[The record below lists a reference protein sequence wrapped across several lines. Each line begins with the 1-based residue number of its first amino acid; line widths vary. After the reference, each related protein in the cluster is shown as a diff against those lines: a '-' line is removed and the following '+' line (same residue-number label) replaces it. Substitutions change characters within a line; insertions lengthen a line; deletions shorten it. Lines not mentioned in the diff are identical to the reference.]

1 MKKVS
6 LNFHFIDFKAAFD
19 TVWRK
24 ALWKMLKS
32 IGVCSKIVNIVEY
45 MYNQTE
51 CSILIDGQL
60 KDWFHVEVGVRQG
73 CILSPT
79 LFNIFLEFVMDELSC
94 LQSSLKLNPTL
105 STDIRY
111 ADDTSLIAFTFEKLQ
126 ISTTELHKACK
137 KWGLKVNQTKCK
149 VLTSETRNITIDGN
163 SVENVDNF
171 VFLGSVV
178 PDTADDVKRRI
189 ALASSAF
196 GRLKEKIWRNRSIPL
211 KIKTRLYYALIVP
224 IAIYACE
231 TWTLRKAES
240 QSLLV
245 FENNCLRSMLG
256 KTLLDRVK
264 IVTLRRK
271 VGVERNIIEIIK
283 KRRLSWFGHVAR
295 RGEESYVY
303 RAFKD
308 EFPGRRPRG
317 RPPKRWIDQLRDD
330 TNLPPLTLERKAK
343 DRDLWKKFVQKKCAK
358 IPLGLSN

>member
-19 TVWRK
+19 TIWRK

-111 ADDTSLIAFTFEKLQ
+111 ADDTTLIAFTFEKLQ

-178 PDTADDVKRRI
+178 PDTADDVK
-189 ALASSAF
+189 
-196 GRLKEKIWRNRSIPL
+196 
-211 KIKTRLYYALIVP
+211 
-224 IAIYACE
+224 
-231 TWTLRKAES
+231 
-240 QSLLV
+240 
-245 FENNCLRSMLG
+245 
-256 KTLLDRVK
+256 
-264 IVTLRRK
+264 
-271 VGVERNIIEIIK
+271 
-283 KRRLSWFGHVAR
+283 
-295 RGEESYVY
+295 
-303 RAFKD
+303 
-308 EFPGRRPRG
+308 
-317 RPPKRWIDQLRDD
+317 
-330 TNLPPLTLERKAK
+330 
-343 DRDLWKKFVQKKCAK
+343 
-358 IPLGLSN
+358 